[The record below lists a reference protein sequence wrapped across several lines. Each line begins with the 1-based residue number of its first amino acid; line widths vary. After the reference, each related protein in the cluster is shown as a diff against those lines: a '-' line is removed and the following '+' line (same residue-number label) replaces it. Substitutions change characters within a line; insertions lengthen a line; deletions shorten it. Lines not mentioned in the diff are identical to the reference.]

1 MMFQTTRS
9 KIIAFSTISLTDI
22 VLLLL
27 IFFLLTSSFFVQ
39 PGIKVTLPKAITG
52 QVETRNRIDVTITQR
67 EDLFLNHQ
75 RILKSELG
83 GSLARLLQDQSDKLV
98 VIQADKILTL
108 EKIIEIIDIAKV
120 AGAERFMI
128 ATQPGSRLEP

>member
-1 MMFQTTRS
+1 MKFQTNRS
-9 KIIAFSTISLTDI
+9 KIVAFSTISLTDI

-52 QVETRNRIDVTITQR
+52 QVETKNRIYVTISQR
-67 EDLFLNHQ
+67 EDIFLNNQ
-75 RILKSELG
+75 RVLKSELG
-83 GSLARLLQDQSDKLV
+83 GSLAGLLRDQAEKLV
-98 VIQADKILTL
+98 VIQADKVLTL
-108 EKIIEIIDIAKV
+108 EKVIEIIDIAKV

-128 ATQPGSRLEP
+128 ATQPGSQL